1 MSGRTEANTITA
13 PPSKVCPPTASP
25 RNATLIPALKTGVVA
40 NMTCAS
46 AAGTIRLDKKISLA
60 RRKPTRCGRITDA
73 PASGARPEKLSTV
86 LVRDTVEFSK
96 ERAEAVA
103 TAKRSTTLT
112 VGLSV
117 QPPAGGMVT
126 RAVLAR
132 RLARFVGT
140 DKVYVRVADGAPHA
154 HSLMEGPPLHLDG
167 APIEVSARVVVDPAK
182 ADEVIGIL
190 GAVHRLQRA
199 WCPRRARPPRAPLR
213 RPSSLRATDQS
224 NMSSSDNNQ

>member
-1 MSGRTEANTITA
+1 
-13 PPSKVCPPTASP
+13 
-25 RNATLIPALKTGVVA
+25 
-40 NMTCAS
+40 
-46 AAGTIRLDKKISLA
+46 
-60 RRKPTRCGRITDA
+60 
-73 PASGARPEKLSTV
+73 
-86 LVRDTVEFSK
+86 
-96 ERAEAVA
+96 
-103 TAKRSTTLT
+103 
-112 VGLSV
+112 
-117 QPPAGGMVT
+117 MVT

-199 WCPRRARPPRAPLR
+199 LGVTLLKPAEVTARRRRRLRRRRALADAAPTTELLSTRSRKMTYKEWKASNRLLRRRPRRRRRRLR
-213 RPSSLRATDQS
+213 RRRPAAAAAAAAAAALLE
-224 NMSSSDNNQ
+224 